1 MRKIVYVISL
11 ITVMLLLTACS
22 SKKSAG
28 SFYEDGI
35 EALKN
40 GQYEDACKNLEKAIE
55 LKNDKAIYYIEYG
68 QALTKLGQYKKAITE
83 YQKAIVKVNSSITNA
98 NKKKALRGQG
108 VAYYYMGNY
117 EEATKVLK
125 DALDMDY
132 VNELNTD
139 IQSYLGQCY
148 EKQAMYPEALAVY
161 NALVEEEGTAA
172 VYAQRGSINASAG
185 NIDEAKKDFVKAISL
200 DDKNYALYLLHYKML
215 IQTEDYEG
223 AKVVLEKAAAIKPES
238 ANDSYQ
244 LAEVKFYQKDYEG
257 AIKILQGIV
266 SEMKEAYRLM
276 GDVYYVSQDYD
287 NAIKNYLAYIGK
299 DTQGISSSCYLNLSS
314 SYIALGKYEDAQ
326 TYVNL
331 GLQAGDKKSMKE
343 LQYNEVLIYEQLGDF
358 NTAYEKAKVYVEAYP
373 DDENMQ
379 REYIFLSTRYTK

>member
-223 AKVVLEKAAAIKPES
+223 AKAVLEKAAEIKPES

-299 DTQGISSSCYLNLSS
+299 DTQGISSSCYLNLIS